1 MSRVLRVLAAAGGLG
16 ALLVLAVPFA
26 GAASQVRRASG
37 TAPWVLHIQRY
48 PGGISAGV
56 RAMYAAVQKKEALG
70 LATPSFM
77 AGGITSGRDN
87 LQMNIDSNPPM
98 PQDETAVALD
108 STNPM
113 VAVAAANDYITGG
126 EIVMYTSDGGQHWG
140 NVFVVPEVH
149 WQGLNCGGGGDP
161 AVAYSLRDHAFYLGQ
176 LCFSGDGTSEVHVFK
191 SIDGGRTWTP
201 GSQSAVVVSNFDPS
215 SGVDTSLFYDHDFVT
230 VDNSPTSPYF
240 GRVYASYV
248 KFHTQPSGF
257 SDFCPAQIAYTDRIP
272 TNDPS
277 TASWHH
283 TGVVAD
289 NPGGPGIGPTANQDA
304 IARTQADGSV
314 DVTYSYEDCNTG
326 LDRHVAFKQSTDGG
340 ASFPAHPTRI
350 DKPGQFRDNPN
361 LDDTLPPTA
370 FRAPL
375 GPGFAI
381 SPTTGTLAY
390 VYQNNVNRAHTGA
403 DISLSLSHDGGKT
416 WSDAKFLS
424 VWTGGGPAGNDQFFP
439 AIAATESG
447 TFYAIWFDRRRDPAN
462 TNIDTWEAVSTDD
475 GATWTSRRISSKS
488 WDPNRGFF
496 DCGCFIGD
504 YNQIDASDAVVYP
517 VWTDG
522 RRSAFDRTGIGETDI
537 FTDVEIH

>member
-1 MSRVLRVLAAAGGLG
+1 MSRVLRVLAGAAGLG
-16 ALLVLAVPFA
+16 ALLVLVVPFA
-26 GAASQVRRASG
+26 GAATVAPRTAA
-37 TAPWVLHIQRY
+37 TAPWLLHIERY

-56 RAMYAAVQKKEALG
+56 RAMVAADQAKAALG
-70 LATPSFM
+70 LAVPSFM
-77 AGGITSGRDN
+77 AGGVTGGRDN
-87 LQMNIDSNPPM
+87 LQMNTDSNPPM

-108 STNPM
+108 ATNPM
-113 VAVAAANDYITGG
+113 VAVAAANDYINGG
-126 EIVMYTSDGGQHWG
+126 LIVMSTADGGLHWTTG
-140 NVFVVPEVH
+140 FVVPEVH

-161 AVAYSLRDHAFYLGQ
+161 AVAYSLRDSAFYLGQ

-191 SIDGGRTWTP
+191 SVDGGLTWTP

-215 SGVDTSLFYDHDFVT
+215 SGIDTSLFYDHDFLT
-230 VDNSPTSPYF
+230 VDNSPASPHY
-240 GRVYASYV
+240 GRIYSTYV
-248 KFHTQPSGF
+248 KFHTDPSGF
-257 SDFCPAQIAYTDRIP
+257 SDYCPAQIAYTDQIS
-272 TNDPS
+272 TSDPS
-277 TASWHH
+277 TAVWSH

-289 NPGGPGIGPTANQDA
+289 NPGGPGIGPTANQDV

-314 DVTYSYEDCNTG
+314 DVTYTFEDCNTG
-326 LDRHVAFKQSTDGG
+326 LDRHLAFKKSVDGG

-350 DKPGQFRDNPN
+350 DKPGQFKDNPN

-375 GPGFAI
+375 GPDLAI

-390 VYQNNVNRAHTGA
+390 VYQNNIERARSGA
-403 DISLSLSHDGGKT
+403 DISLSLSHDGGAT
-416 WSDAKFLS
+416 WSDATFLS
-424 VWTGGGPAGNDQFFP
+424 TWSGGNPAGNDQFFP

-475 GATWTSRRISSKS
+475 GATWTQRRISSTS

-496 DCGCFIGD
+496 NCGCFIGD
-504 YNQIDASDAVVYP
+504 YNQIAASDAVVYP

-522 RRSAFDRTGIGETDI
+522 RDSAIDRTGIGETDI